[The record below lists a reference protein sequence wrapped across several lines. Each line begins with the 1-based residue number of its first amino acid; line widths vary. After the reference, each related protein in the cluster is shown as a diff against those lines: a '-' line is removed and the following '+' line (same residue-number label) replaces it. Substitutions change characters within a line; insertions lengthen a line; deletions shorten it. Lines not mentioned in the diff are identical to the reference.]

1 MKWDT
6 ALRVGGI
13 VGVISLGLVGGE
25 FGLSQSELAIL
36 IGALVALVAPE
47 ALDKLPVGPS
57 KK

>member
-13 VGVISLGLVGGE
+13 VGVISLGLVAAE
-25 FGLSQSELAIL
+25 LGLSQSELVIL

-47 ALDKLPVGPS
+47 ALDKLPI
-57 KK
+57 

>member
-1 MKWDT
+1 MKWET

-13 VGVISLGLVGGE
+13 VGVISIGLVAAE
-25 FGLSQSELAIL
+25 IGLSQSELVIL

>member
-13 VGVISLGLVGGE
+13 VGVISIGLVAAE
-25 FGLSQSELAIL
+25 FGLSQSELVIL

>member
-1 MKWDT
+1 MKWET

-13 VGVISLGLVGGE
+13 VGVISIGLVAAE
-25 FGLSQSELAIL
+25 IGLSPSELVIL

>member
-6 ALRVGGI
+6 ALGVAGI
-13 VGVISLGLVGGE
+13 AGVISLG
-25 FGLSQSELAIL
+25 F
-36 IGALVALVAPE
+36 VAAE

>member
-1 MKWDT
+1 MKWET

-13 VGVISLGLVGGE
+13 VGVISLGFVAAE
-25 FGLSQSELAIL
+25 FGLSENELLIL

-47 ALDKLPVGPS
+47 ALDKLPFGPS

>member
-1 MKWDT
+1 MKWET
-6 ALRVGGI
+6 ALRIGGI
-13 VGVISLGLVGGE
+13 VGVVGLGFVAAE
-25 FGLSQSELAIL
+25 FGLSQSELVIL

>member
-1 MKWDT
+1 MKWET

-13 VGVISLGLVGGE
+13 VGVISLGFVAAEL
-25 FGLSQSELAIL
+25 GLSQSELVIL